1 MTPIISAGPL
11 IVMDDSSYYLDIVK
25 AAQTIQAHIQG
36 MDKEAFRA
44 SLLHQ
49 DAVIR
54 QIMVIGEA
62 ARQVSEDGR
71 NTTPAIPWSQI
82 IKTRNHL
89 VHRYF
94 RIDFDIVWGIV
105 ESDLDLLIKVLS
117 PLIPPPPNES
127 T

>member
-1 MTPIISAGPL
+1 ML
-11 IVMDDSSYYLDIVK
+11 IEDSSYYLDMLK
-25 AAQTIQAHIQG
+25 AAQAIQEYTQD

-44 SLLHQ
+44 SRLHQ

-62 ARQVSEDGR
+62 ARQVSETGR
-71 NTTPAIPWSQI
+71 NNTPTIPWSQI

-94 RIDFDIVWGIV
+94 RIDFEIVWGIV
-105 ESDLDLLIKVLS
+105 AEDIQTLISTLS
-117 PLIPPPPNES
+117 PLIPTQPE
-127 T
+127 